1 METAPEEFILHPG
14 ASKDGV
20 RRWRGRRRSDGA
32 VLRLMQERNKITY
45 NLSVPLSNRARQI
58 LQPLLKYMSR
68 PRRADRGK
76 CVQTTSVGF
85 LIAQL

>member
-1 METAPEEFILHPG
+1 METAPGQFILHPG

-20 RRWRGRRRSDGA
+20 RGRRRRTDGA

-58 LQPLLKYMSR
+58 LQHRLKYTSR
-68 PRRADRGK
+68 PRRANREK

-85 LIAQL
+85 LLAQL